1 MYIKASACV
10 CVISITK
17 KNNKKNIFLYLKFA
31 FQISK
36 NVCKTCN
43 YKSLT
48 NGDVDS
54 TTVSSFHVSVVGL
67 FISCRHTCSFPRVQQ
82 SYFLNYIPILEL
94 LPSDSIVEIKKPDEY
109 VMQLV

>member
-43 YKSLT
+43 
-48 NGDVDS
+48 
-54 TTVSSFHVSVVGL
+54 
-67 FISCRHTCSFPRVQQ
+67 
-82 SYFLNYIPILEL
+82 
-94 LPSDSIVEIKKPDEY
+94 
-109 VMQLV
+109 